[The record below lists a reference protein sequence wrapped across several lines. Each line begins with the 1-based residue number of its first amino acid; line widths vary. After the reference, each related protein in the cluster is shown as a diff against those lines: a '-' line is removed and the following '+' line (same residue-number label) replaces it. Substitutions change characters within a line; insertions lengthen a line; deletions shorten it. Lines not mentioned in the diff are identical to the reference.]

1 MDFSFFFSTK
11 KMANVIVSIQSPW
24 LLMQLIWGFVTS
36 MFSFISSFFSPLFF
50 PRLTAQLWADVL
62 ISQIILFCHF
72 CLHSLLLFKGIH
84 RAAAAEENDIIHFL
98 LLTHGA
104 QPGGLSVTCGN
115 LRKRGMDSGASLWF
129 NFVCLFVCVSSG
141 FHRGAAEAAPGCTQ
155 RLWPWIAA
163 LPFQ

>member
-1 MDFSFFFSTK
+1 MGFFFSFFTK
-11 KMANVIVSIQSPW
+11 EMANVIVSIQSPW
-24 LLMQLIWGFVTS
+24 VLMQLIWSFVTS
-36 MFSFISSFFSPLFF
+36 MFCFISPPPPHFF
-50 PRLTAQLWADVL
+50 PRLTVQLWADVL

-72 CLHSLLLFKGIH
+72 CLYSLLLFKGIH
-84 RAAAAEENDIIHFL
+84 RAAAAEEKGIIHFL

-104 QPGGLSVTCGN
+104 QPGGLCVTCGN
-115 LRKRGMDSGASLWF
+115 SRYRGVDSGGFLWF
-129 NFVCLFVCVSSG
+129 NFVCLFVCLSSG